1 MTPRLTGALLLAASV
16 YVAPAPA
23 ACDEAQ
29 ARPSTR
35 IVTPSEPGG
44 SVDVLWPQAGSL
56 PGLQA
61 DDAVQQRLA
70 SAFRVY
76 VEAAGA
82 ASPMAGRY
90 ELLADRFR
98 FTPQSP
104 FRQGIAY
111 AVSIDEDCLLVTGAI
126 ACASTTLPDIAFTIT
141 TAEHAAAR
149 VAAVEPQADRLPAN
163 LLRFYV
169 HFSAPMAQGDAYRHI
184 SLVRV
189 DGSLVP
195 SPFLNLAR
203 ELWDREQKRLTV
215 LLDPGRIKRG
225 VGPHLAAGPPLVEG
239 ETYIFRVGPGLRDA
253 GGRVL
258 TEAFE
263 KTFVAVAPEAD
274 RIDPRRWTI
283 MTPSRGSREPLR
295 VETAVHID
303 SGAFGGA
310 IRIVTERG
318 ETVAGTA
325 SLLPGSPAWQF
336 IPDREWHPGRYRIEV
351 RTEVEDVSGNSV
363 QSAFDAIAGR
373 LASRRDEQRLLSFE
387 IGER

>member
-1 MTPRLTGALLLAASV
+1 MTPCLTGALLLAASV
-16 YVAPAPA
+16 HVAAAPA
-23 ACDEAQ
+23 ACDEGQ
-29 ARPSTR
+29 ARASIR

-61 DDAVQQRLA
+61 GDAVQQRLA

-76 VEAAGA
+76 VDAAGA
-82 ASPMAGRY
+82 ASPMAGRHDIL
-90 ELLADRFR
+90 EDRFR
-98 FTPQSP
+98 FTPRFP
-104 FRQGIAY
+104 FREGIAY
-111 AVSIDEDCLLVTGAI
+111 AVSVDEDCLLVTGAT
-126 ACASTTLPDIAFTIT
+126 ACASTTRPDVAFTIT
-141 TAEHAAAR
+141 AAELAAAR
-149 VAAVEPQADRLPAN
+149 VAAVEPQADPLPAN

-169 HFSAPMAQGDAYRHI
+169 HFSAPLAQGDAYSHI

-195 SPFLNLAR
+195 SPFLDLAR
-203 ELWDREQKRLTV
+203 ALWDQEQKRLTV

-239 ETYIFRVGPGLRDA
+239 ETYTFRVGPGLRDA
-253 GGRVL
+253 RGRVV

-263 KTFVAVAPEAD
+263 KKFVAVAPEPE
-274 RIDPRRWTI
+274 RLDPRRWTI
-283 MTPSRGSREPLR
+283 VTPSRGSREPLR

-310 IRIVTERG
+310 IRIVTDKG

-325 SLLPGSPAWQF
+325 SLRPGAPAWQF
-336 IPDREWHPGRYRIEV
+336 IPDRNWLPGRYRIEV
-351 RTEVEDVSGNSV
+351 RTEVEDISGNSL
-363 QSAFDAIAGR
+363 QSALDAIAGR
-373 LASRRDEQRLLSFE
+373 SASPPDEPLLLSFE
-387 IGER
+387 IDGG

>member
-16 YVAPAPA
+16 HVAPASA
-23 ACDEAQ
+23 SCDEAQ
-29 ARPSTR
+29 ARPSIR

-61 DDAVQQRLA
+61 GDAVQQRLA

-82 ASPMAGRY
+82 ASPMAGRH
-90 ELLADRFR
+90 EILADRFR
-98 FTPQSP
+98 FTPRFP
-104 FRQGIAY
+104 FRRGIAY
-111 AVSIDEDCLLVTGAI
+111 SVSIDEDCLLVTAI
-126 ACASTTLPDIAFTIT
+126 ACASTTLLDIAFTIT
-141 TAEHAAAR
+141 AVEHAAAR

-169 HFSAPMAQGDAYRHI
+169 HFSAPMAQGDVYRHI
-184 SLVRV
+184 SLVRA
-189 DGSLVP
+189 DGSFVP

-203 ELWDREQKRLTV
+203 GLWDREQKRLTV

-239 ETYIFRVGPGLRDA
+239 ETYTFRVGPGLRDA
-253 GGRVL
+253 RGTVL

-263 KTFVAVAPEAD
+263 KIFVAVAPEPE
-274 RIDPRRWTI
+274 RLDPRRWTI

-310 IRIVTERG
+310 IRIVTDKG

-325 SLLPGSPAWQF
+325 SLLPGAPAWQF
-336 IPDREWHPGRYRIEV
+336 IPDRDWFPGRYRIEV
-351 RTEVEDVSGNSV
+351 RTVVEDISGNSV
-363 QSAFDAIAGR
+363 QSAFDAIAG
-373 LASRRDEQRLLSFE
+373 LSASQRDEQLLLSFE
-387 IGER
+387 IGGS